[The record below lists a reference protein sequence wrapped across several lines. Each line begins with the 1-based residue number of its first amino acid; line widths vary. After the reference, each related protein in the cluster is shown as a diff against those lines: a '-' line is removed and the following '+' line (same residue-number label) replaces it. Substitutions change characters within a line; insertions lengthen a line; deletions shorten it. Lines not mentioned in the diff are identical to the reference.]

1 MVVRPLENMQRT
13 SPRTVGVYPDRSQI
27 PIEDPNPVGTRSG
40 RVGSLTFPDLL
51 VRRSV
56 IETFPSFSS
65 GSSAAAPFAQENL
78 SILLDTQALEEQ
90 DHAEISPFAARLP
103 LHSPNA
109 VSLKAK
115 LRIER

>member
-1 MVVRPLENMQRT
+1 MSRRNLGGRPGRKPGDASRAQPAGFEGGVFAF
-13 SPRTVGVYPDRSQI
+13 PRSSCSTLCYRD
-27 PIEDPNPVGTRSG
+27 
-40 RVGSLTFPDLL
+40 
-51 VRRSV
+51 
-56 IETFPSFSS
+56 FPSFSS
-65 GSSAAAPFAQENL
+65 ASSAAAPFAQENL

-90 DHAEISPFAARLP
+90 DHAEILPFAARLP

>member
-1 MVVRPLENMQRT
+1 M
-13 SPRTVGVYPDRSQI
+13 SPGVFALKTDYPRI
-27 PIEDPNPVGTRSG
+27 
-40 RVGSLTFPDLL
+40 
-51 VRRSV
+51 
-56 IETFPSFSS
+56 
-65 GSSAAAPFAQENL
+65 SAAFFAQKNL